1 MKVSIVT
8 PVLNRADL
16 IEEAFASIQSQ
27 EGVEIEHIVV
37 DGGSTDGTLDVVA
50 RYSHLHVVNLP
61 GSGPEQAINEG
72 IRRATGEFVAFV
84 HSDDRLA
91 PGILAQAAALFAA
104 RPELDIVS
112 SGGGFFTTGADGREM
127 VLRTYCRGPLIDL
140 DYRSV
145 LIGPLMVCARFYRR
159 RIFARI
165 GVFKTEYRYCNDRVF
180 LWRALSAGCVNA
192 CFDEIGYWYRS
203 HPGSN
208 TVGAGRG
215 VARKIATEHI
225 ELARVSLADPGLSRL
240 HRVWLRRFHA
250 VETMRAAA
258 QALRD
263 GDFGA
268 SLDAVKHGFD
278 VSPVWPLVALR
289 ELAMLKWLRF
299 TAQAA
304 KH

>member
-1 MKVSIVT
+1 MRVSIVT

-16 IEEAFASIQSQ
+16 IEEALASIQSQ
-27 EGVEIEHIVV
+27 EGVEVEHIIV

-50 RYSHLHVVNLP
+50 RYPHLYVINLP

-72 IRRATGEFVAFV
+72 IRRATGEFIAFV

-91 PGILAQAAALFAA
+91 PGILARAAALFAA
-104 RPELDIVS
+104 RPALDIVS
-112 SGGGFFTTGADGREM
+112 SGGGFFTVGADGREI

-159 RIFARI
+159 RVFARI
-165 GVFKTEYRYCNDRVF
+165 GVFKTEFRYCNDRVF
-180 LWRALSAGCVNA
+180 LWQALVAGCVNVCLA
-192 CFDEIGYWYRS
+192 EIGYWYRS

-208 TVGAGRG
+208 TVGAGRD
-215 VARKIATEHI
+215 VARKIAMEHI
-225 ELARVSLADPGLSRL
+225 ELARTSLGRLGFSEL

-250 VETMRAAA
+250 VETMRATVL
-258 QALRD
+258 ALRD

-268 SLDAVKHGFD
+268 AAGAAKRGFEG
-278 VSPVWPLVALR
+278 SPVWALVALR

-304 KH
+304 KR